1 MNLRL
6 LNTNAFTKRISATV
20 GGEISVMDA
29 RSVPKPILRVFQ
41 LRKVMVSEV
50 QLPGNR
56 IIQLAPICHHLPSI
70 SHEGFD

>member
-6 LNTNAFTKRISATV
+6 LNTYAFNKRISPTV

-29 RSVPKPILRVFQ
+29 RSVLKPILRVFQ
-41 LRKVMVSEV
+41 LRKVMASEV

-56 IIQLAPICHHLPSI
+56 IIQVGAHMPSFTI
-70 SHEGFD
+70 DQPRRI